1 MYLGASLALLS
12 DVTPSNLIVPSVAL
26 FMFIVTL
33 IGGNAPL
40 LVPLILSISPIT
52 HYTFHFSAAPPYNPT
67 SITTSNS
74 NSWLGSELINYS
86 IKRRSGYDLQ
96 TTLVI
101 LFTILYLLSTLV
113 YYICAYLLWKTPN
126 YETLEQYDETQDKDF
141 GNNNSQNKSNSNL
154 NHKK

>member
-52 HYTFHFSAAPPYNPT
+52 HFTFHFTAASPYEPT
-67 SITTSNS
+67 N
-74 NSWLGSELINYS
+74 LLLQSESTNYS
-86 IKRRSGYDLQ
+86 IIRRSGTDLQ
-96 TTLVI
+96 TTLII

-126 YETLEQYDETQDKDF
+126 YETLEQYDENQDKEF
-141 GNNNSQNKSNSNL
+141 INSNNNIHNKN
-154 NHKK
+154 KI